1 MMNVVEKYPNAKTFL
16 IATESGIIHQLKQR
30 YPDREFIVA
39 DGCIGCRL
47 HCPYM
52 KMIDLP
58 AVLRSLEEQVFEITV
73 EPEIAAAALLSLQ
86 RMMSVPRDN

>member
-1 MMNVVEKYPNAKTFL
+1 MLDVVAKYPNTKTFL
-16 IATESGIIHQLKQR
+16 IATESGMIHQLKLR

-52 KMIDLP
+52 KMINLP
-58 AVLRSLEEQVFEITV
+58 MVLRSLEEEVFEIKV
-73 EPEIAAAALLSLQ
+73 DPEVLQGARLALE
-86 RMMSVPRDN
+86 RMMNVPRDR